1 MRRDTGQGR
10 ILAVFQMR
18 RTYAGIY
25 ENVQG
30 DIKNEQME
38 SNGTGDAGEAVLEG
52 DIREIGTAG
61 KLHEMLQMRMPVPA
75 SACVR
80 KPVCMQGLCGSQ
92 RKILVY
98 EMRG

>member
-1 MRRDTGQGR
+1 MEERY
-10 ILAVFQMR
+10 LN
-18 RTYAGIY
+18 
-25 ENVQG
+25 EK
-30 DIKNEQME
+30 IK
-38 SNGTGDAGEAVLEG
+38 SYGNGNAGEAVLEG
-52 DIREIGTAG
+52 GIREIGTAG